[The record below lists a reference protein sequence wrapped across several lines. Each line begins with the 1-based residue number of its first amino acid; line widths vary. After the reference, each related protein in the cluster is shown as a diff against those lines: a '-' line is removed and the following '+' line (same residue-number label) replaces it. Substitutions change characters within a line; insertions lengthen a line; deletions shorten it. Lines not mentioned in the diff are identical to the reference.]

1 MKTIKKLAS
10 ILLAVVMVLATAVSA
25 SASTSVLAGHTYKA
39 YQIFKGTQ
47 AKDDTVLTD
56 ISWGS
61 GVDWSALASDI
72 KTDTTFGTIF
82 SEVAAT
88 PTEADAAVV
97 AEALADHD
105 SDSVIAKEFAK
116 KVYAH
121 KTTGISVVPNETT
134 VEAGYYLVVDDTN
147 FAESD
152 VNAIRNLAIVRVT
165 ENGIISI
172 EEKTSLPEVQK
183 KVMEKNDSTGITS
196 GWQDAADY
204 DIDDLVPFQLTA
216 TLPSCYAD
224 YGKYQTNFY
233 DTMSDGL
240 TFNEITAVYVEKG
253 NETFKFAQSDYKV
266 TSSEHSL
273 TVAFPNLKSSSISAN
288 ITKDCKIIV
297 EYNATL
303 NEKAKIGAE
312 GNPNKVYLTYS
323 NNPNNGSNSNNG
335 GNPGDNS
342 GNPGGDNPGDGS
354 GNPGGDNPGDGSENP
369 GGDNPGDGSGNPGG
383 DNTGDDDEVGKT
395 PEDQVIVFTYKLTV
409 NKIADDKKPL
419 AGAEFTLTK
428 WNEDSAKAVDGEASK
443 TAVVS
448 EDGTTFTFAG
458 LDAGTYKLSETKT
471 PDGYNTAED
480 IVFTISAQYDEKAD
494 TPELK
499 ELTVDQEEMAATV
512 ADGNVKATVI
522 NYKGGTLPSTG
533 GMGTRIF
540 TVGGLILMCGAAIL
554 LVAKKRANR

>member
-25 SASTSVLAGHTYKA
+25 SASASILDGHTYKA
-39 YQIFKGTQ
+39 FQIFKGTQ
-47 AKDDTVLTD
+47 AANDTVLTD
-56 ISWGS
+56 IAWGS

-72 KTDTTFGTIF
+72 KADATFGTIF

-97 AEALADHD
+97 AKALADHD

-121 KTTGISVVPNETT
+121 KTTGISVIPNETT

-147 FAESD
+147 FAQSD
-152 VNAIRNLAIVRVT
+152 VNTIRNLAIVRVT
-165 ENGIISI
+165 ENGTISI
-172 EEKTSLPEVQK
+172 EEKTSIPEVQK
-183 KVMEKNDSTGITS
+183 KVMEKNDSTGESS

-216 TLPSCYAD
+216 TLPSSYAD

-240 TFNEITAVYVEKG
+240 TFNKITAVYLLKNG
-253 NETFKFAQSDYKV
+253 TKHDFAESDYKV
-266 TSSEHSL
+266 TSSDHSL
-273 TVAFPNLKSSSISAN
+273 TVAFPNLKKSSLSAD
-288 ITKDCKIIV
+288 ITKDCKIVV

-303 NEKAKIGAE
+303 NEQAKIGAE

-323 NNPNNGSNSNNG
+323 NNPNNGSSKENG
-335 GNPGDNS
+335 G
-342 GNPGGDNPGDGS
+342 
-354 GNPGGDNPGDGSENP
+354 NPGDGSENP
-369 GGDNPGDGSGNPGG
+369 GGDNTGDGSENPGG
-383 DNTGDDDEVGKT
+383 DNIGDDDEVGKT

-409 NKIADDKKPL
+409 NKTDSEKPL

-428 WNEDSAKAVDGEASK
+428 WNADSTKAEGGEYVASK

>member
-39 YQIFKGTQ
+39 YQIFQGTQ
-47 AKDDTVLTD
+47 APNDTVLRD
-56 ISWGS
+56 ITWGS
-61 GVDWSALASDI
+61 GVNWSALVSDI
-72 KTDTTFGTIF
+72 KADATFGTIF
-82 SEVAAT
+82 SKVAET

-97 AEALADHD
+97 AKALADHA

-116 KVYAH
+116 KVYANR
-121 KTTGISVVPNETT
+121 TNGISVIPNETT
-134 VEAGYYLVVDDTN
+134 VDAGYYLVVDDTN
-147 FAESD
+147 FAQSD
-152 VNAIRNLAIVRVT
+152 VNTIRNLAIVRVT
-165 ENGIISI
+165 ENGKISI

-183 KVMEKNDSTGITS
+183 KVMEKNDSTGKTS

-216 TLPSCYAD
+216 TLPSSYAD

-240 TFNEITAVYVEKG
+240 TFHEITAVYLLKDDTKH
-253 NETFKFAQSDYKV
+253 NFAASDYKV
-266 TSSEHSL
+266 TSSDHSL
-273 TVAFPNLKSSSISAN
+273 TVAFPNLKKSSLAAD
-288 ITKDCKIIV
+288 ITKDCKIVV

-303 NEKAKIGAE
+303 NEQAKIGAE

-323 NNPNNGSNSNNG
+323 NNPNNGSSKENG
-335 GNPGDNS
+335 G
-342 GNPGGDNPGDGS
+342 
-354 GNPGGDNPGDGSENP
+354 NPGDGSENP
-369 GGDNPGDGSGNPGG
+369 GGDNPGGDNPGG
-383 DNTGDDDEVGKT
+383 DNPEDDDEVGKT
-395 PEDQVIVFTYKLTV
+395 PEDKVIVFTYKLTV
-409 NKIADDKKPL
+409 NKTDSEKPL

-428 WNEDSAKAVDGEASK
+428 WNADSTKAEGGEYVASK

-458 LDAGTYKLSETKT
+458 LDAGKYKLSETKT
-471 PDGYNTAED
+471 PAGYNTAED
-480 IVFTISAQYDEKAD
+480 IIFTISAEYDIDAPDPK
-494 TPELK
+494 
-499 ELTVDQEEMAATV
+499 LTSLSTDQNEMTATK
-512 ADGNVKATVI
+512 ADGNIVTTVK

-554 LVAKKRANR
+554 LVARKRANR